1 MALQGKRPG
10 TAPGSR
16 FSLWRSGAHCGKR
29 SGGLPE
35 TLRNSLMHIEFKNI
49 LTHGQLEKKST
60 GWVENARKSFPVSR
74 LGYCSTWNN
83 GEPMPRLR
91 PPSLASPP
99 TRFGRMFHVEHS
111 RKSRRGPQQAHL
123 YIPRRTI
130 HCPVSTPWEM
140 LHVEHSLS
148 RVWHWPLHA
157 RSRAMRE
164 VVARVRPASS
174 MRYRIP
180 KCSVWNNR
188 AARFHAAR

>member
-74 LGYCSTWNN
+74 LGHCSTWNN

-91 PPSLASPP
+91 PPSLASSP

-130 HCPVSTPWEM
+130 HCPVSP
-140 LHVEHSLS
+140 HG
-148 RVWHWPLHA
+148 
-157 RSRAMRE
+157 
-164 VVARVRPASS
+164 
-174 MRYRIP
+174 
-180 KCSVWNNR
+180 KCSTWNIPCRESGTGPCMLAPAQCAKSSQGFVRR
-188 AARFHAAR
+188 AQ